1 VAESRWSLVAG
12 GSSLVTFGLARSCG
26 GKRATQRSVLA
37 AESLGSIRNGSLKER
52 RRHQDWAAFFSS
64 PDGLQFNSEFPHY
77 QLMVVAQENKRGVD
91 KRLDLRLYVKQQP
104 VMLFSWPW
112 QAYRVRIMRSGRLW
126 APGGSRAELRT

>member
-1 VAESRWSLVAG
+1 
-12 GSSLVTFGLARSCG
+12 
-26 GKRATQRSVLA
+26 VLA

-104 VMLFSWPW
+104 VMLALLAVLGVIFSWPW